1 MQTLNERI
9 LAKQAE
15 LVAARDVLVDLTAK
29 SDEGQDETAATAM
42 AAQVQT
48 VEKLTAD
55 LDGLKAAETAIQKS
69 VGRASSSAA
78 IVKSHPK
85 HQGEN
90 DLVKAAL
97 VTFESHIKRVP
108 VMQIAEERYGN
119 DEAAKLVIASTV
131 KGAQSIA
138 MTSVAGYAQ
147 ELVRDGYGQFMD
159 LLKPE
164 SVLPRLSLNNFSFD
178 GFNTLK
184 IPMRT
189 GSALSNPNLAGAFRG
204 EGAPIR
210 VGALSLGSLTLTPKS
225 LGVIGTFS
233 MELFERST
241 PNIEQVIRG
250 AMISDTAVALDTAFL
265 GAAAGTA
272 VQPAGILNS
281 IAAGNTAASAGTTS
295 ANIVADLRGRMQ
307 AMAAA
312 NMGKKPQWV
321 MNPARAW
328 GLQLALTAAGTPLF
342 PEMANGTLLGIPVVT
357 STTVPAASVF
367 LIDGAEVFFAGG
379 TPTFMGSDVA
389 TIHEEDTT
397 PLPIVGAAKT
407 DVANPV
413 RSLFQ
418 TNSAAL
424 RCMWS
429 VDWAVAR
436 PGAIQHISAV
446 AW

>member
-1 MQTLNERI
+1 MQTNSERI
-9 LAKQAE
+9 AE
-15 LVAARDVLVDLTAK
+15 LQQKLVAARDVLVELNSK
-29 SDEGQDETAATAM
+29 SIGDIDDVAAGAL
-42 AAQVQT
+42 AEQKQV
-48 VEKLTAD
+48 VEKLSD
-55 LDGLKAAETAIQKS
+55 ELDRCKDIEATIQKTFS
-69 VGRASSSAA
+69 RTSAA
-78 IVKSHPK
+78 IVTSHPK
-85 HQGEN
+85 HKGEN

-97 VTFESHIKRVP
+97 VTFEAHIKRVP

-119 DEAAKLVIASTV
+119 DEAAKAVIGVVTKA
-131 KGAQSIA
+131 AQPIA
-138 MTSVAGYAQ
+138 TTTAAGWAA

-159 LLKPE
+159 MLKPE

-178 GFNTLK
+178 GYQSIK
-184 IPMRT
+184 IPMRNP
-189 GSALSNPNLAGAFRG
+189 AANPNLAGAFRA

-210 VGALSLGSLTLTPKS
+210 VGALSLGSLTLNPKS

-241 PNIEQVIRG
+241 PNIEQVIRT
-250 AMISDTAVALDTAFL
+250 AMVSDTAAALDTAFL
-265 GAAAGTA
+265 GNGALSATA
-272 VQPAGILNS
+272 PAGILNGL
-281 IAAGNTAASAGTTS
+281 AAGNTAASAGATS

-312 NMGKKPQWV
+312 NMGRKPVWI

-357 STTVPAASVF
+357 STTVPAATVF
-367 LIDGAEVFFAGG
+367 LIDGAEIFFAGG
-379 TPTFMGSDVA
+379 APTFMASDVA

-397 PLPIVGAAKT
+397 PLQIASGAQGSAV
-407 DVANPV
+407 VATPT

-418 TNSAAL
+418 TKSAAL
-424 RCMWS
+424 RCMWN

-436 PGAIQHISAV
+436 AGAVQTITAA

>member
-1 MQTLNERI
+1 MSTLNERI
-9 LAKQAE
+9 SAKQAE

-29 SDEGQDETAATAM
+29 ADDGQDDTAATAM
-42 AAQVQT
+42 AEQVQT

-55 LDGLKAAETAIQKS
+55 LDGLKSAESAISKS
-69 VGRASSSAA
+69 IARTPASAGIISST
-78 IVKSHPK
+78 PK
-85 HQGEN
+85 HKGEN

-97 VTFESHIKRVP
+97 VTFEAHFKRVP

-119 DEAAKLVIASTV
+119 DEAAKLVIATTV
-131 KGAQSIA
+131 KGAQNPA
-138 MTSVAGYAQ
+138 MTTVAGYAA

-178 GFNTLK
+178 GYQSIK

-189 GSALSNPNLAGAFRG
+189 GSATSNPNLAGAFRA

-210 VGALSLGSLTLTPKS
+210 VGALSLGSMTLTPKS

-250 AMISDTAVALDTAFL
+250 AMISDTAVALDNAFL
-265 GAAAGTA
+265 GNAAGTA
-272 VQPAGILNS
+272 TQPAGILNA
-281 IAAGNTAASAGTTS
+281 IGAGNTAASAGTTS

-307 AMAAA
+307 AMAGA
-312 NMGKKPQWV
+312 NMGKRPQWI

-342 PEMANGTLLGIPVVT
+342 PEMANGTLLGIPVIT
-357 STTVPAASVF
+357 STTVPAATVY
-367 LIDGAEVFFAGG
+367 LVDGAEVFFAGG
-379 TPTFMGSDVA
+379 APTFMGSDVA

-424 RCMWS
+424 RCMWNI
-429 VDWAVAR
+429 DWAVAR
-436 PGAIQHISAV
+436 PGAVQALTAV